1 MEGTYEG
8 YGGRLHRVTE
18 GTEKC
23 QRENRY
29 NFCLCKQSEATSSCI
44 FIFFS
49 LETSVTLLLCYSV
62 YRSSRSSPYLFFFL
76 CFLNCFGL
84 WSAGGGVGIG
94 ND

>member
-49 LETSVTLLLCYSV
+49 LETSVTLLLCVSFF
-62 YRSSRSSPYLFFFL
+62 PFLALFIFL
-76 CFLNCFGL
+76 LVFPQLL
-84 WSAGGGVGIG
+84 WFVERRWWG
-94 ND
+94 

>member
-49 LETSVTLLLCYSV
+49 LETSVTLLLCISFFPFF
-62 YRSSRSSPYLFFFL
+62 SLFNYLYYPALPQQVWFAERR
-76 CFLNCFGL
+76 CWG
-84 WSAGGGVGIG
+84 
-94 ND
+94 